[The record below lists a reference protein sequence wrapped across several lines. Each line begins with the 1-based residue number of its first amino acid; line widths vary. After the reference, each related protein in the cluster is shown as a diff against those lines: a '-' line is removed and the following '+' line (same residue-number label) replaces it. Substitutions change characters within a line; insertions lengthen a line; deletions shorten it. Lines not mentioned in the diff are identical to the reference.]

1 MKRKLSFYVT
11 INGITMRLKNASLRT
26 ISHVAEKLEDLEDS
40 SNLDIAVTAVT
51 RHYDYVTDDAKVFI
65 NRVKKAVEYQTA
77 HKKDPLMIDQVI
89 AAIREAFPDFY
100 IKRNSNAKITVQS
113 QFNQRKKFRVFAGLL
128 DEIVLY
134 VEPTNSQPVNIKFD
148 TIDEL
153 IRHLHAMEYFGL

>member
-11 INGITMRLKNASLRT
+11 IKGITMRLKNASLRT

-40 SNLDIAVTAVT
+40 SNLDINVTAIA
-51 RHYDYVTDDAKVFI
+51 RHYDYAADDADVFI
-65 NRVKKAVEYQTA
+65 ERVKKAVEYQTA
-77 HKKDPLMIDQVI
+77 HKKDLLMIDQVI
-89 AAIREAFPDFY
+89 DAIREEFPDFY

-113 QFNQRKKFRVFAGLL
+113 QSNPLKKFRVFAGLL

-134 VEPTNSQPVNIKFD
+134 VEPTNSQLVNIKFD

-153 IRHLHAMEYFGL
+153 IRHISAMEYFGL